1 MEIIYPTTLF
11 TSLKNKHLLLDS
23 NIFRDFAMSP
33 EKFSEFFNKLKSN
46 DVTLCGLDVVK
57 FEMLKGSQSLD
68 KYKSRDKFLADILD
82 DILVPDI
89 ELNNNVYSLIQEFGE
104 RGSAI
109 SLTDLYLG
117 AALKRYK
124 QNIYLM
130 TRDTSDFV
138 QNIFDLKF
146 IVNATHTRG
155 IFTYGIY
162 QYPSK

>member
-1 MEIIYPTTLF
+1 MEIIYPTTLI

-23 NIFRDFAMSP
+23 NVFRDFAMSP
-33 EKFSEFFNKLKSN
+33 EKFSEFFNKLKNN

-57 FEMLKGSQSLD
+57 FEMLKGSQTIE
-68 KYKSRDKFLADILD
+68 KYKSREKLLTDILD
-82 DILVPDI
+82 DILISDI
-89 ELNNNVYSLIQEFGE
+89 ELNSIVYSLIQEFGE
-104 RGSAI
+104 RGS
-109 SLTDLYLG
+109 SLNLTDLYLG

-155 IFTYGIY
+155 ILTYGIY
-162 QYPSK
+162 QYPTK